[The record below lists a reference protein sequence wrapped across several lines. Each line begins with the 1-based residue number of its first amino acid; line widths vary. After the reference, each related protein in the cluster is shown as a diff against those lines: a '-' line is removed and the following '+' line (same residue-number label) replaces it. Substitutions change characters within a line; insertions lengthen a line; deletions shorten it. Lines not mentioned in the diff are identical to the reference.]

1 MAPVLVVGAGPTG
14 LALALSLL
22 KNGVPVRVIDK
33 RPEHTIGQRG
43 AGMQPRTLELYKI
56 LGALPEIAAA
66 GHPERPIRMYTS
78 PEGPNHVAE
87 FHMHEQ
93 LENTPEYPLIN
104 LTALG
109 QDKHEAVLRK
119 RLAEDYNT
127 HVELGT
133 ELKSFEQT
141 DDYVESRLVKHV
153 DGKEVEEVFR
163 SEFLVGT
170 DGARS
175 VVRKQLGLTFLGKS
189 DEQTSVIAGDVRIK
203 SGMPDRDYWRMW
215 GDRKTMFLSLFP
227 FEKEGDLYFLVT
239 GGSGIDVHKIN
250 SSPEALF
257 KHISSTIG
265 RDFEFGEALWSGV
278 WSVNVRMVNKFG
290 EGRVF
295 VGGDAAHVHSPA
307 GAQGMNSG
315 VQDAINLG
323 WKMGLVHKGLAPLS
337 LLTSYTDERLPVI
350 ATMLNKTTELMSNN
364 FAESKD
370 DPVGSARF
378 AKRGFELRMLG
389 VNYRKSPVVVDVKDE
404 KDVAVDPYRSGT
416 DGTLK
421 GGDRAPAAPGL
432 VDPTDNSTTTLFDVF
447 SPSEHTVLVFSKDDS
462 ASKETLEAVR
472 SIFPQGTAQTVVVYP
487 SSFTGSSTASETESH
502 RVLVDKEGYAFKHY
516 RISEN
521 DGLRMFVVR
530 PDAYIGAIV
539 EGVEGLKEYAGLI
552 FKS

>member
-1 MAPVLVVGAGPTG
+1 MLSG

-22 KNGVPVRVIDK
+22 RNGVPVRIIDK

-56 LGALPEIAAA
+56 LGALPDIAAA
-66 GHPERPIRMYTS
+66 GNPERPIRMYTS
-78 PEGPNHVAE
+78 PEGPTHVAE

-119 RLAEDYNT
+119 RLAEDYDA

-215 GDRKTMFLSLFP
+215 GDRKKTFLSLFP
-227 FEKEGDLYFLVT
+227 FEPEGDLYFLVT
-239 GGSGIDVHKIN
+239 GGTGIDVQQVN
-250 SSPEALF
+250 SSPEALY

-265 RDFEFGEALWSGV
+265 RDFEFGETLWSGV

-315 VQDAINLG
+315 VQDSINLG
-323 WKMGLVHKGLAPLS
+323 WKIGLVHKGLAPLS
-337 LLTSYTDERLPVI
+337 FLTSYTDERLPVI

-364 FAESKD
+364 FTVSED
-370 DPVGSARF
+370 DPVGSAGF

-389 VNYRKSPVVVDVKDE
+389 VNYRKSPVVVDE
-404 KDVAVDPYRSGT
+404 KHEEKEVAVDPYRSGT

-421 GGDRAPAAPGL
+421 GGDRAPSASGL
-432 VDPTDNSTTTLFDVF
+432 VDLADNSTTTLFDLF
-447 SPSEHTVLVFSKDDS
+447 SPSKHTIMVFSKDDS
-462 ASKETLEAVR
+462 VPREVLEAVGGT
-472 SIFPQGTAQTVVVYP
+472 FPQGTAQTVIIYP
-487 SSFTGSSTASETESH
+487 QSFTGSSTASEAQGH

-516 RISEN
+516 RVDAN
-521 DGLRMFVVR
+521 DRLRIIVIR
-530 PDAYIGAIV
+530 PDGYIGAIA
-539 EGVEGLKEYAGLI
+539 EGVEGLKKYVGLV

>member
-1 MAPVLVVGAGPTG
+1 MAPVLIVGAGPTG
-14 LALALSLL
+14 LALALSLSR
-22 KNGVPVRVIDK
+22 NGVPVRIIDK

-43 AGMQPRTLELYKI
+43 SGMQPRTLELYKI
-56 LGALPEIAAA
+56 LGALPDIAAA
-66 GHPERPIRMYTS
+66 GNPERPIRMYTS
-78 PEGPNHVAE
+78 PEGPTHVAE
-87 FHMHEQ
+87 FHMHEP

-104 LTALG
+104 TAVLG

-119 RLAEDYNT
+119 RLAEDYDT

-189 DEQTSVIAGDVRIK
+189 DEQTSLLVGGVRIK
-203 SGMPDRDYWRMW
+203 SGVPDRDYWRMW
-215 GDRKTMFLSLFP
+215 GDWKKTFLTLFP
-227 FEKEGDLYFLVT
+227 FETEGDLYFLVT
-239 GGSGIDVHKIN
+239 GGPDIDVQQVN
-250 SSPEALF
+250 SSPEALY

-265 RDFEFGEALWSGV
+265 RDFEFGETLWSGV

-295 VGGDAAHVHSPA
+295 VGGDAAHVHSPT

-323 WKMGLVHKGLAPLS
+323 WKMGLVHKGLVPLS
-337 LLTSYTDERLPVI
+337 FLTSYTDERLPVI
-350 ATMLNKTTELMSNN
+350 ATMLNKTTELMNN
-364 FAESKD
+364 SSTVSED
-370 DPVGSARF
+370 DSVGNAWF

-389 VNYRKSPVVVDVKDE
+389 VNYRKSPVIVDVKDE
-404 KDVAVDPYRSGT
+404 EKDAAVDPYRSGT
-416 DGTLK
+416 DGTIK
-421 GGDRAPAAPGL
+421 GGDRAPAASGL
-432 VDPTDNSTTTLFDVF
+432 VDPTDSSTTTLFDLF
-447 SPSEHTVLVFSKDDS
+447 SPSKHTILVFSKDDS
-462 ASKETLEAVR
+462 ASQEILETVGG
-472 SIFPQGTAQTVVVYP
+472 IFPQSTAQTVVVYP
-487 SSFTGSSTASETESH
+487 QSFTGSSTISPKH
-502 RVLVDKEGYAFKHY
+502 RFLVDKEGYAFKHY
-516 RISEN
+516 RVNAN
-521 DGLRMFVVR
+521 DGLRMFVIR
-530 PDAYIGAIV
+530 PDAYVGAIV
-539 EGVEGLKEYAGLI
+539 EGVEGLKEYTGLI

>member
-56 LGALPEIAAA
+56 LGALPDIAAA
-66 GHPERPIRMYTS
+66 GHPERPIRMYTL

-104 LTALG
+104 LTVIG
-109 QDKHEAVLRK
+109 QNKHEAVLRK

-141 DDYVESRLVKHV
+141 DDYVESRLVKHI

-215 GDRKTMFLSLFP
+215 GDWKTKFLSLFP
-227 FEKEGDLYFLVT
+227 LEKEGDLYFLAT
-239 GGSGIDVHKIN
+239 GGSSIDVHKIN

-265 RDFEFGEALWSGV
+265 RDFEFGEALWSGI

-337 LLTSYTDERLPVI
+337 FLTSYTDERLPVI
-350 ATMLNKTTELMSNN
+350 ATMLNKTTELINNRN
-364 FAESKD
+364 FADSKG
-370 DPVGSARF
+370 DPAGF

-389 VNYRKSPVVVDVKDE
+389 VNYRKSPVVLDVKDEE

-432 VDPTDNSTTTLFDVF
+432 VDTRDHSTTALFDVF
-447 SPSEHTVLVFSKDDS
+447 SPSEHTVLVFSEDDS

-487 SSFTGSSTASETESH
+487 SSFTGSSTASETQSH
-502 RVLVDKEGYAFKHY
+502 RVLIDKEGYAFKHY
-516 RISEN
+516 RVNAN